1 MNALRDVSFNRN
13 RRRRDM
19 VVVRPCHR
27 RFTTVSGNA
36 KSVNSALEGQVKR
49 LVVLCSVLLAAPA
62 QAGQEW
68 ELVSVTRGPTWE
80 INQAKGN
87 LKQSG
92 KVLEGVLKDKTDGK
106 ADYQIR
112 IELNGGRADATFR
125 FISENDKGTTL
136 NGVYSKTAQPTKTHC
151 PEQIQLMNSFQYI
164 GLARDACEP

>member
-1 MNALRDVSFNRN
+1 MK
-13 RRRRDM
+13 
-19 VVVRPCHR
+19 
-27 RFTTVSGNA
+27 RF
-36 KSVNSALEGQVKR
+36 L
-49 LVVLCSVLLAAPA
+49 VLCSVLLTAPA
-62 QAGQEW
+62 QAGPEW
-68 ELVSVTRGPTWE
+68 ELVSVTRGPAWE
-80 INQAKGN
+80 VNQAKGV

-125 FISENDKGTTL
+125 FISENDKGTRLSGT
-136 NGVYSKTAQPTKTHC
+136 YKKAAKPTKTHC